1 MEHRSDPAA
10 LDEALARILSEPS
23 RAQLL
28 GLATARAL
36 ENDAFIVVDGWQLTD
51 AINTAMAEVLIGLPG
66 IVAAEATTRLHQALP
81 RSRARE
87 TAGEY
92 ALRLR
97 AVAKEL

>member
-1 MEHRSDPAA
+1 MDHRTDPTDFDAV
-10 LDEALARILSEPS
+10 LARILSEPT
-23 RAQLL
+23 RAQVL

-66 IVAAEATTRLHQALP
+66 IVAAEATTRLHLALP
-81 RSRARE
+81 RAHPRE

-97 AVAKEL
+97 AVAREL